1 MTTKKHMSEVP
12 MIQRVAA
19 YLAILVGYFFY
30 CYNFVI
36 IDYVRPY
43 IVEAYEGIS
52 LSDTAQFYTWQSV
65 GALIG
70 ALSCAWFAGRFGKKY
85 TLITITALN
94 GGATIVNMMFT
105 DYATW
110 AAMRFI
116 IGLSLGGY
124 FTVAVS
130 LMIGLFTPTV
140 RGKLTAFASS
150 MFSVALMVMGAYA
163 AFISSIDAPWES
175 LMWVGGIP
183 PLAAAFAMVFVLPS
197 DKNVI
202 AYGEEDSSANTGQNT
217 PAKKGSWGEMLSK
230 PYRLLTI
237 TCLLLAGLNFYG
249 FQFFSGFVTTYLKE
263 VRQFDGATI
272 GVIFSISAFGSLFGA
287 WVWGA
292 VADKFGRKVNAFGF
306 ILAGIMASI
315 FFIAP
320 SDLMIGSLNMLA
332 ILGLI
337 YNFGLSSSAVWGGY
351 FSELFPAHLR
361 SYGAAL
367 FHGGRI
373 IGMWAPMVLI
383 FIKERTDL
391 QTAMWG
397 SPIVWI
403 VAGLLWLS
411 LPETLKGGLFDKRKS
426 NQPGERVNLIQGA
439 DDSHPPL
446 SSQ

>member
-12 MIQRVAA
+12 IAQRIAA

-36 IDYVRPY
+36 INYVRPY
-43 IVEAYEGIS
+43 IVEAYDGIS
-52 LSDTAQFYTWQSV
+52 LADTAQFYTWQSV

-70 ALSCAWFAGRFGKKY
+70 ALSCAWVASNFGKKS
-85 TLITITALN
+85 TLIVITALN
-94 GGATIVNMMFT
+94 GGATILNMMFT
-105 DYATW
+105 DYTMW
-110 AAMRFI
+110 ALMRFI
-116 IGLSLGGY
+116 IGISLGGY

-163 AFISSIDAPWES
+163 AFITSIDAPWQS

-183 PLAAAFAMVFVLPS
+183 PLVAAAIMIFILPN
-197 DKNVI
+197 DKKII
-202 AYGEEDSSANTGQNT
+202 AYGEESENDATNNDT
-217 PAKKGSWGEMLSK
+217 PVKKGTWGEMLSK
-230 PYRLLTI
+230 PYRTITI

-249 FQFFSGFVTTYLKE
+249 YQFFSGFVTTYLRD

-272 GVIFSISAFGSLFGA
+272 GMIFSISAFGSLFGA
-287 WVWGA
+287 WIWGA
-292 VADKFGRKVNAFGF
+292 VADKYGRKVNAFGF
-306 ILAGIMASI
+306 ILAGIMVSI

-320 SDLMIGSLNMLA
+320 SDVMIGSLNMLA
-332 ILGLI
+332 LLGLI
-337 YNFGLSSSAVWGGY
+337 YNFGLSASAVWGGY

-373 IGMWAPMVLI
+373 IGMWAPMVLV
-383 FIKERTDL
+383 FIQERSSL
-391 QTAMWG
+391 ETAMWG
-397 SPIVWI
+397 SPIIWI
-403 VAGLLWLS
+403 LAGLLWLS
-411 LPETLKGGLFDKRKS
+411 LPETLKDGIFDRNKKRKTA
-426 NQPGERVNLIQGA
+426 QA
-439 DDSHPPL
+439 
-446 SSQ
+446 

>member
-43 IVEAYEGIS
+43 IVEAYDGIS

-70 ALSCAWFAGRFGKKY
+70 ALSCAWFATKFGKKS
-85 TLITITALN
+85 TLITITAIN
-94 GGATIVNMMFT
+94 GGATIINMMFT
-105 DYATW
+105 DYTTW
-110 AAMRFI
+110 AAMRFV

-130 LMIGLFTPTV
+130 LMIGLFQPSV

-150 MFSVALMVMGAYA
+150 MFSVALMAMGVYA
-163 AFISSIDAPWES
+163 AFISKIDAPWES
-175 LMWVGGIP
+175 LMLVGGIP
-183 PLAAAFAMVFVLPS
+183 PIAAAIAMFFVLPS
-197 DKNVI
+197 DKRVI
-202 AYGEEDSSANTGQNT
+202 AYGEEEQA
-217 PAKKGSWGEMLSK
+217 AKAETTEPQKQGSWGEMLSK
-230 PYRLLTI
+230 PYRTITI

-249 FQFFSGFVTTYLKE
+249 FQFFSGFVTTYLRE
-263 VRQFDGATI
+263 VRDFDGATI
-272 GVIFSISAFGSLFGA
+272 GLIFSISAFGSLFGA
-287 WVWGA
+287 WFWGF
-292 VADKFGRKVNAFGF
+292 VADKYGRKVNAFGF
-306 ILAGIMASI
+306 ILAGIMVSI
-315 FFIAP
+315 FFVAP
-320 SDLMIGSLNMLA
+320 SNIVIGGLNMLA

-383 FIKERTDL
+383 FIQERTDL

-403 VAGLLWLS
+403 VAGLLWLT
-411 LPETLKGGLFDKRKS
+411 LPETLKSGVFSKQKAVKTA
-426 NQPGERVNLIQGA
+426 EA
-439 DDSHPPL
+439 
-446 SSQ
+446 

>member
-43 IVEAYEGIS
+43 IVDAYDGIN
-52 LSDTAQFYTWQSV
+52 LADTAQFYTWQSV

-70 ALSCAWFAGRFGKKY
+70 ALSCAWVASNFGKKS
-85 TLITITALN
+85 TLIVITALN
-94 GGATIVNMMFT
+94 GGATIINMMFT
-105 DYATW
+105 DYAMW

-116 IGLSLGGY
+116 IGISLGGY

-130 LMIGLFTPTV
+130 LMIGLFTPSV

-150 MFSVALMVMGAYA
+150 MFSVALMAMGAYA
-163 AFISSIDAPWES
+163 AFISSIDAPWQS

-183 PLAAAFAMVFVLPS
+183 PLVAAALMIFILPS
-197 DKNVI
+197 DKKVI
-202 AYGEEDSSANTGQNT
+202 AYGEEDQAAAEASTA
-217 PAKKGSWGEMLSK
+217 PAKKGSWGEMLSA
-230 PYRLLTI
+230 PYRKLTI

-249 FQFFSGFVTTYLKE
+249 YQFFSGFVTTYLKE
-263 VRQFDGATI
+263 VRQFDGSTI
-272 GVIFSISAFGSLFGA
+272 GIIFSISAFGSLFGA

-292 VADKFGRKVNAFGF
+292 IADKYGRKVNAFGF
-306 ILAGIMASI
+306 ILAGVMASV
-315 FFIAP
+315 FFVAP
-320 SDLMIGSLNMLA
+320 SDVMIGSLNMLA

-337 YNFGLSSSAVWGGY
+337 YNFGLSASAVWGGY

-361 SYGAAL
+361 SFGAAL

-373 IGMWAPMVLI
+373 IGMWAPMVLV
-383 FIKERTDL
+383 FIQERSDL
-391 QTAMWG
+391 ATAMWG
-397 SPIVWI
+397 SPIIWI
-403 VAGLLWLS
+403 LAGLLWLS
-411 LPETLKGGLFDKRKS
+411 LPETLKGGIFDKSKKA
-426 NQPGERVNLIQGA
+426 ETA
-439 DDSHPPL
+439 KA
-446 SSQ
+446 

>member
-411 LPETLKGGLFDKRKS
+411 LPETLKGGLFNKRKS
-426 NQPGERVNLIQGA
+426 NRLTRKP
-439 DDSHPPL
+439 DSRRG
-446 SSQ
+446 

>member
-217 PAKKGSWGEMLSK
+217 LAKKGSWGEMLSK

-426 NQPGERVNLIQGA
+426 NQPANA
-439 DDSHPPL
+439 
-446 SSQ
+446 

>member
-1 MTTKKHMSEVP
+1 
-12 MIQRVAA
+12 VAA

-426 NQPGERVNLIQGA
+426 NQPANA
-439 DDSHPPL
+439 
-446 SSQ
+446 

>member
-403 VAGLLWLS
+403 VAG
-411 LPETLKGGLFDKRKS
+411 
-426 NQPGERVNLIQGA
+426 
-439 DDSHPPL
+439 
-446 SSQ
+446 

>member
-1 MTTKKHMSEVP
+1 
-12 MIQRVAA
+12 
-19 YLAILVGYFFY
+19 
-30 CYNFVI
+30 
-36 IDYVRPY
+36 
-43 IVEAYEGIS
+43 GIS

-426 NQPGERVNLIQGA
+426 NQPANA
-439 DDSHPPL
+439 
-446 SSQ
+446 

>member
-43 IVEAYEGIS
+43 IVEAYDGIS

-163 AFISSIDAPWES
+163 AYISSIDAPWES

-426 NQPGERVNLIQGA
+426 NQPANA
-439 DDSHPPL
+439 
-446 SSQ
+446 

>member
-1 MTTKKHMSEVP
+1 MNSKKHMSEVP
-12 MIQRVAA
+12 IIQRVTA

-43 IVEAYEGIS
+43 IVEAYDGIS

-70 ALSCAWFAGRFGKKY
+70 ALSCAGFATKFGKKS

-94 GGATIVNMMFT
+94 GGATIINMMFT
-105 DYATW
+105 DYTTW

-183 PLAAAFAMVFVLPS
+183 PLVAALAMIFVLPS
-197 DKNVI
+197 DKKVI
-202 AYGEEDSSANTGQNT
+202 AYGEEEQVSESGTST
-217 PAKKGSWGEMLSK
+217 PAKQGSWGEMLSR
-230 PYRLLTI
+230 PYRTLTI
-237 TCLLLAGLNFYG
+237 SCILLAGLNFYG

-292 VADKFGRKVNAFGF
+292 IADKYGRKVNAFGF
-306 ILAGIMASI
+306 ILAGVMASV

-320 SDLMIGSLNMLA
+320 SDVMIGSLNMLA

-383 FIKERTDL
+383 FIQERTDL

-411 LPETLKGGLFDKRKS
+411 LPETLKGGLFDKKKRAEAA
-426 NQPGERVNLIQGA
+426 QA
-439 DDSHPPL
+439 
-446 SSQ
+446 

>member
-12 MIQRVAA
+12 IAQRIAA

-43 IVEAYEGIS
+43 IVEAYDGIS
-52 LSDTAQFYTWQSV
+52 LADTAQFYTWQSV

-70 ALSCAWFAGRFGKKY
+70 ALSCAWVASNFGKKS
-85 TLITITALN
+85 TLIVITALN
-94 GGATIVNMMFT
+94 GGATILNMMFT
-105 DYATW
+105 DYTMW
-110 AAMRFI
+110 ALMRFI
-116 IGLSLGGY
+116 IGISLGGY

-163 AFISSIDAPWES
+163 AFITSIDAPWQS

-183 PLAAAFAMVFVLPS
+183 PLVAAAIMIFILPN
-197 DKNVI
+197 DKKII
-202 AYGEEDSSANTGQNT
+202 AYGEESENDATNNDT
-217 PAKKGSWGEMLSK
+217 PVKKGTWGEMLSK
-230 PYRLLTI
+230 PYRTITI

-249 FQFFSGFVTTYLKE
+249 YQFFSGFVTTYLRD

-272 GVIFSISAFGSLFGA
+272 GMIFSISAFGSLFGA
-287 WVWGA
+287 WIWGA
-292 VADKFGRKVNAFGF
+292 VADKYGRKVNAFGF
-306 ILAGIMASI
+306 ILAGVMVSI

-320 SDLMIGSLNMLA
+320 SDVMIGSLNMLA
-332 ILGLI
+332 LLGLI
-337 YNFGLSSSAVWGGY
+337 YNFGLSASAVWGGY

-373 IGMWAPMVLI
+373 IGMWAPMVLV
-383 FIKERTDL
+383 FIQERSSL
-391 QTAMWG
+391 ETAMWG
-397 SPIVWI
+397 SPIIWI
-403 VAGLLWLS
+403 LAGLLWLS
-411 LPETLKGGLFDKRKS
+411 LPETLKDGIFDRNKKRKTA
-426 NQPGERVNLIQGA
+426 QA
-439 DDSHPPL
+439 
-446 SSQ
+446 

>member
-426 NQPGERVNLIQGA
+426 NQQANA
-439 DDSHPPL
+439 
-446 SSQ
+446 

>member
-1 MTTKKHMSEVP
+1 MTTQKHMSEVP

-43 IVEAYEGIS
+43 IVEAYDGIS

-217 PAKKGSWGEMLSK
+217 LAKKGSWGEMLSK

-426 NQPGERVNLIQGA
+426 NQPANA
-439 DDSHPPL
+439 
-446 SSQ
+446 

>member
-1 MTTKKHMSEVP
+1 MNAKKHMSEVS
-12 MIQRVAA
+12 MVQRVAA

-43 IVEAYEGIS
+43 IVEAYDGIS
-52 LSDTAQFYTWQSV
+52 LANTAQLYTWQSV

-70 ALSCAWFAGRFGKKY
+70 ALSCAWFATKFGKKS
-85 TLITITALN
+85 TLIAITALN
-94 GGATIVNMMFT
+94 GGATIVNLMFT

-130 LMIGLFTPTV
+130 LMIGLFTPNV

-163 AFISSIDAPWES
+163 AYIASVNAPWES
-175 LMWVGGIP
+175 LMLIGGIP
-183 PLAAAFAMVFVLPS
+183 PLVAAVVMIFVLPG
-197 DKNVI
+197 DKKVI
-202 AYGEEDSSANTGQNT
+202 AYGEEEQTTTTGEKVT
-217 PAKKGSWGEMLSK
+217 VKKGSWGEMLSQ
-230 PYRLLTI
+230 PYRKITI

-249 FQFFSGFVTTYLKE
+249 FQFFGGFVTTYLRT
-263 VRQFDGATI
+263 VRMFDGATI
-272 GVIFSISAFGSLFGA
+272 GLIFSISAFGSLFGA
-287 WVWGA
+287 WFWGA
-292 VADKFGRKVNAFGF
+292 VADKYGRKVNAFGF
-306 ILAGIMASI
+306 ILAGIMVSI
-315 FFIAP
+315 FFVAP
-320 SDLMIGSLNMLA
+320 GNMVIGGLNMLA

-373 IGMWAPMVLI
+373 IGMWAPMVLV
-383 FIKERTDL
+383 FIQERTDL

-397 SPIVWI
+397 SPVVWI
-403 VAGLLWLS
+403 LAGLLWLS
-411 LPETLKGGLFDKRKS
+411 LPETLKSGLFSKNKDTETS
-426 NQPGERVNLIQGA
+426 RV
-439 DDSHPPL
+439 
-446 SSQ
+446 

>member
-130 LMIGLFTPTV
+130 NDWPLYPNGSRQTDRICLIHVLCSFNGN
-140 RGKLTAFASS
+140 
-150 MFSVALMVMGAYA
+150 
-163 AFISSIDAPWES
+163 
-175 LMWVGGIP
+175 GGI
-183 PLAAAFAMVFVLPS
+183 
-197 DKNVI
+197 
-202 AYGEEDSSANTGQNT
+202 
-217 PAKKGSWGEMLSK
+217 
-230 PYRLLTI
+230 R
-237 TCLLLAGLNFYG
+237 GL
-249 FQFFSGFVTTYLKE
+249 YL
-263 VRQFDGATI
+263 
-272 GVIFSISAFGSLFGA
+272 
-287 WVWGA
+287 
-292 VADKFGRKVNAFGF
+292 
-306 ILAGIMASI
+306 
-315 FFIAP
+315 
-320 SDLMIGSLNMLA
+320 
-332 ILGLI
+332 
-337 YNFGLSSSAVWGGY
+337 
-351 FSELFPAHLR
+351 
-361 SYGAAL
+361 
-367 FHGGRI
+367 
-373 IGMWAPMVLI
+373 
-383 FIKERTDL
+383 
-391 QTAMWG
+391 
-397 SPIVWI
+397 
-403 VAGLLWLS
+403 
-411 LPETLKGGLFDKRKS
+411 
-426 NQPGERVNLIQGA
+426 
-439 DDSHPPL
+439 
-446 SSQ
+446 

>member
-1 MTTKKHMSEVP
+1 

-43 IVEAYEGIS
+43 IVEAYDGIS

-217 PAKKGSWGEMLSK
+217 LAKKGSWGEMLSK

-306 ILAGIMASI
+306 ILAGIMAAI

-426 NQPGERVNLIQGA
+426 NQPANA
-439 DDSHPPL
+439 
-446 SSQ
+446 

>member
-43 IVEAYEGIS
+43 IVEAYDGIS

-150 MFSVALMVMGAYA
+150 MFSVALMVMGVYA

-217 PAKKGSWGEMLSK
+217 LAKKGSWGEMLSK

-383 FIKERTDL
+383 FIKELTDL

-426 NQPGERVNLIQGA
+426 NQPANA
-439 DDSHPPL
+439 
-446 SSQ
+446 

>member
-1 MTTKKHMSEVP
+1 
-12 MIQRVAA
+12 
-19 YLAILVGYFFY
+19 
-30 CYNFVI
+30 
-36 IDYVRPY
+36 
-43 IVEAYEGIS
+43 
-52 LSDTAQFYTWQSV
+52 
-65 GALIG
+65 
-70 ALSCAWFAGRFGKKY
+70 
-85 TLITITALN
+85 
-94 GGATIVNMMFT
+94 
-105 DYATW
+105 
-110 AAMRFI
+110 
-116 IGLSLGGY
+116 
-124 FTVAVS
+124 
-130 LMIGLFTPTV
+130 MIGLFTPTV

-426 NQPGERVNLIQGA
+426 NQPANA
-439 DDSHPPL
+439 
-446 SSQ
+446 

>member
-426 NQPGERVNLIQGA
+426 NQPA
-439 DDSHPPL
+439 
-446 SSQ
+446 

>member
-1 MTTKKHMSEVP
+1 
-12 MIQRVAA
+12 
-19 YLAILVGYFFY
+19 
-30 CYNFVI
+30 NFVI

-426 NQPGERVNLIQGA
+426 NQPANA
-439 DDSHPPL
+439 
-446 SSQ
+446 

>member
-43 IVEAYEGIS
+43 IVEAYDGIN

-70 ALSCAWFAGRFGKKY
+70 ALSCAWVATKFGKKP
-85 TLITITALN
+85 TLIAITALN
-94 GGATIVNMMFT
+94 GGATIINMMFT

-150 MFSVALMVMGAYA
+150 MFSVALMAMGAYA
-163 AFISSIDAPWES
+163 AFISSIDAPWQS

-183 PLAAAFAMVFVLPS
+183 PLVAAALMIFILPS
-197 DKNVI
+197 DKKVI
-202 AYGEEDSSANTGQNT
+202 AYGEEEQAEAEGANT
-217 PAKKGSWGEMLSK
+217 PAKKGSWGEMLSA
-230 PYRLLTI
+230 PYRKLTI

-249 FQFFSGFVTTYLKE
+249 YQFFSGFVTTYLKE

-272 GVIFSISAFGSLFGA
+272 GIIFSISAFGSLFGA

-292 VADKFGRKVNAFGF
+292 IADKYGRKVNAFGF
-306 ILAGIMASI
+306 ILAGVMASV
-315 FFIAP
+315 FFVAP
-320 SDLMIGSLNMLA
+320 SDVMIGSLNMLA

-337 YNFGLSSSAVWGGY
+337 YNFGLSASAVWGGY

-361 SYGAAL
+361 SFGAAL

-373 IGMWAPMVLI
+373 IGMWAPMVLV
-383 FIKERTDL
+383 FIQERSDL
-391 QTAMWG
+391 ATAMWG

-411 LPETLKGGLFDKRKS
+411 LPETLKGGIFDKSKKA
-426 NQPGERVNLIQGA
+426 EA
-439 DDSHPPL
+439 AKA
-446 SSQ
+446 

>member
-249 FQFFSGFVTTYLKE
+249 FQFFSGLVTTYLKE

-426 NQPGERVNLIQGA
+426 NQPANA
-439 DDSHPPL
+439 
-446 SSQ
+446 

>member
-140 RGKLTAFASS
+140 RGKLTVFASS

-426 NQPGERVNLIQGA
+426 NQPANA
-439 DDSHPPL
+439 
-446 SSQ
+446 

>member
-43 IVEAYEGIS
+43 IVDAYDGIN
-52 LSDTAQFYTWQSV
+52 LADTAQFYTWQSV

-70 ALSCAWFAGRFGKKY
+70 ALSCAWVASNFGKKS
-85 TLITITALN
+85 TLIAITALN
-94 GGATIVNMMFT
+94 GGATIINMMFT
-105 DYATW
+105 DYAMW

-116 IGLSLGGY
+116 IGISLGGY

-130 LMIGLFTPTV
+130 LMIGLFTPSV

-150 MFSVALMVMGAYA
+150 MFSVALMAMGAYA
-163 AFISSIDAPWES
+163 AFISSIDAPWQS

-183 PLAAAFAMVFVLPS
+183 PLVAAALMIFILPS
-197 DKNVI
+197 DKKVI
-202 AYGEEDSSANTGQNT
+202 AYGEEDQAAAEASNT
-217 PAKKGSWGEMLSK
+217 PVKKGSWGEMLSG
-230 PYRLLTI
+230 PYRKLTI

-249 FQFFSGFVTTYLKE
+249 YQFFSGFVTTYLKE

-272 GVIFSISAFGSLFGA
+272 GIIFSISAFGSLFGA

-292 VADKFGRKVNAFGF
+292 IADKYGRKVNAFGF
-306 ILAGIMASI
+306 ILAGVMAAV
-315 FFIAP
+315 FFVAP
-320 SDLMIGSLNMLA
+320 NDVMIGSLNMLA

-337 YNFGLSSSAVWGGY
+337 YNFGLSASAVWGGY

-361 SYGAAL
+361 SFGAAL

-373 IGMWAPMVLI
+373 IGMWAPMVLV
-383 FIKERTDL
+383 FIQERSDL
-391 QTAMWG
+391 ATAMWG
-397 SPIVWI
+397 SPIVWV

-411 LPETLKGGLFDKRKS
+411 LPETLKGGIFDKSKKA
-426 NQPGERVNLIQGA
+426 EA
-439 DDSHPPL
+439 AKA
-446 SSQ
+446 

>member
-1 MTTKKHMSEVP
+1 MNAKKHMSEVS
-12 MIQRVAA
+12 MVQRVAA

-43 IVEAYEGIS
+43 IVEAYDGIS
-52 LSDTAQFYTWQSV
+52 LANTAQLYTWQSV

-70 ALSCAWFAGRFGKKY
+70 ALSCAWFATKFGKKS
-85 TLITITALN
+85 TLIAITALN
-94 GGATIVNMMFT
+94 GGATIVNLMFT

-130 LMIGLFTPTV
+130 MMIGLFTPNV

-163 AFISSIDAPWES
+163 AYIASVNAPWES
-175 LMWVGGIP
+175 LMLIGGIP
-183 PLAAAFAMVFVLPS
+183 PLVAAVVMIFVLPG
-197 DKNVI
+197 DKKVI
-202 AYGEEDSSANTGQNT
+202 AYGEEEQTTTTGEKV
-217 PAKKGSWGEMLSK
+217 AVKKGSWGEMLSQ
-230 PYRLLTI
+230 PYRKITI

-249 FQFFSGFVTTYLKE
+249 FQFFGGFVTTYLRT
-263 VRQFDGATI
+263 VRMFDGATI
-272 GVIFSISAFGSLFGA
+272 GLIFSISAFGSLFGA
-287 WVWGA
+287 WFWGA
-292 VADKFGRKVNAFGF
+292 VADKYGRKVNAFGF
-306 ILAGIMASI
+306 ILAGIMVSI
-315 FFIAP
+315 FFVAP
-320 SDLMIGSLNMLA
+320 GNMVIGGLNMLA

-373 IGMWAPMVLI
+373 IGMWAPMVLV
-383 FIKERTDL
+383 FIQERTDL

-397 SPIVWI
+397 SPVVWI
-403 VAGLLWLS
+403 LAGLLWLS
-411 LPETLKGGLFDKRKS
+411 LPETLKSGLFSKNKDTETS
-426 NQPGERVNLIQGA
+426 RV
-439 DDSHPPL
+439 
-446 SSQ
+446 

>member
-12 MIQRVAA
+12 IIQRVAA

-43 IVEAYEGIS
+43 IVEAYDGIS

-217 PAKKGSWGEMLSK
+217 LAKKGSWGEMLSK

-426 NQPGERVNLIQGA
+426 NQPANA
-439 DDSHPPL
+439 
-446 SSQ
+446 

>member
-1 MTTKKHMSEVP
+1 M
-12 MIQRVAA
+12 
-19 YLAILVGYFFY
+19 VGYFFY

-426 NQPGERVNLIQGA
+426 NQPANA
-439 DDSHPPL
+439 
-446 SSQ
+446 

>member
-426 NQPGERVNLIQGA
+426 NQPVNA
-439 DDSHPPL
+439 
-446 SSQ
+446 